1 MYSLFSLQFIFLIQ
15 FVLCVSIAVLTLF
28 VFFNDMAKAH
38 NGNTRLD
45 VEVKDC

>member
-1 MYSLFSLQFIFLIQ
+1 MYSMFSLQFIFLNT
-15 FVLCVSIAVLTLF
+15 VCTVCMHRSLDF
-28 VFFNDMAKAH
+28 VFFNDMAKSH